1 MPENDARA
9 LKGKTGLT
17 RLINATK
24 YSRDGIARAWKTE
37 EAFRQEL
44 ILAVILTPVAFVLP
58 VSLPLRLLCILSIAF
73 VLVTELL
80 NSAVEAAIDRIGPEI
95 HPLSKFAKD
104 AGSAAVLISLTA
116 AAIVW
121 AGTLFSLL
129 G

>member
-1 MPENDARA
+1 MPENDASA

-17 RLINATK
+17 RLINATR
-24 YSRDGIARAWKTE
+24 YSRDGIAAAWKSE

-44 ILAVILTPVAFVLP
+44 VLAVILTPIALILP
-58 VSLPLRLLCILSIAF
+58 VDLSLRLLCILSMAF

-80 NSAVEAAIDRIGPEI
+80 NSGIEAAIDRIGPEL

-116 AAIVW
+116 SAIVW
-121 AGTLFSLL
+121 ASVIWALL
-129 G
+129 A